1 MYKRQHILFV
11 NDGST
16 DKTAAILQELC
27 IDVSQFTFLNLEKN
41 EGKSGAIRQGVLHLE
56 ENNTFDYIGYLDA
69 DLATPLTE
77 IPRLISEIEKRD
89 TSPLFIMGARVKLMG
104 TNIKRKVWRHYV
116 GRVFATFVSKMLKIP
131 VYDTQCGAKLIH
143 KSVVFNI
150 FREPLITKWLFD
162 VELIA
167 RLESILGVDKMEE
180 VLLEVPIRQW
190 QEIEGSKLKPTDFLK
205 APFELIKIWRHY

>member
-1 MYKRQHILFV
+1 MPRNLFIIPCYNEEKRLRVKEFLKFSKTQKEIHILFV

-77 IPRLISEIEKRD
+77 IPRLISEIEKREKSKLEQILILAD
-89 TSPLFIMGARVKLMG
+89 MAKFAKQQPIATENEEALKNAYLFIEQTALKVIAEEFARCNIIHIPTTYVLVK
-104 TNIKRKVWRHYV
+104 
-116 GRVFATFVSKMLKIP
+116 A
-131 VYDTQCGAKLIH
+131 
-143 KSVVFNI
+143 
-150 FREPLITKWLFD
+150 
-162 VELIA
+162 
-167 RLESILGVDKMEE
+167 
-180 VLLEVPIRQW
+180 
-190 QEIEGSKLKPTDFLK
+190 
-205 APFELIKIWRHY
+205 